1 MRYKDMPLE
10 ELIKYLLTQHRETDF
25 WDVKQEWHEHV
36 EDLIKDIICFANTV
50 HNEDC
55 YLIIG
60 ITDELKIRG
69 IGAEDMRRKQ
79 SDILDTLS
87 ALPFAGDNIPKIEI
101 KTISM
106 LSDFEQ
112 DKLVDIDVLI
122 VFNSYSTPYYLKRIK
137 KDYER
142 VMLPG
147 CIYSRVGDRNT
158 PNKGNAD
165 IVLIEML
172 WRKRFGLTKPSLEF
186 IMDSL
191 SRKLEWNEY
200 NGSWYNIYKPEYVL
214 KIRDDDTDID
224 SDLTPKQPKYEFYSY
239 SQTNE
244 STTFG
249 VLEIISSKTVLKH
262 FDIVCL
268 DSGRLLVPTPEWGSI
283 NTYNS
288 VEKDF
293 YKYYIINSQRY
304 QVLNFMYE
312 PQNFEQHNAF
322 EHLMDVVLL
331 FESENE
337 KNLFENYVYSQ
348 KENFLSK
355 VETCNKYDYID
366 AGNNKI
372 SEVFKRRL
380 RVGFVLNEML
390 INFRAIS

>member
-122 VFNSYSTPYYLKRIK
+122 VFNSYSTPYYLKRVK

-244 STTFG
+244 SGT
-249 VLEIISSKTVLKH
+249 
-262 FDIVCL
+262 
-268 DSGRLLVPTPEWGSI
+268 
-283 NTYNS
+283 
-288 VEKDF
+288 
-293 YKYYIINSQRY
+293 
-304 QVLNFMYE
+304 
-312 PQNFEQHNAF
+312 
-322 EHLMDVVLL
+322 
-331 FESENE
+331 
-337 KNLFENYVYSQ
+337 
-348 KENFLSK
+348 
-355 VETCNKYDYID
+355 
-366 AGNNKI
+366 
-372 SEVFKRRL
+372 
-380 RVGFVLNEML
+380 
-390 INFRAIS
+390 

>member
-122 VFNSYSTPYYLKRIK
+122 VFNSYSTPYYLKRVK

-348 KENFLSK
+348 KEHFLSK

>member
-10 ELIKYLLTQHRETDF
+10 KLIKYLLTQHRETDF

-87 ALPFAGDNIPKIEI
+87 ELPFAGDNIPKIEI

-122 VFNSYSTPYYLKRIK
+122 VFNSYSTPYYLKRVK

-224 SDLTPKQPKYEFYSY
+224 SDLTSKQPKYEFYSY